1 MGAGASWRALG
12 LKTVGAH
19 STRSLKIS
27 GCKRWC
33 PKDLRVRAPAAPVLT
48 HSMRYLCTIF
58 NILLYFSHLI
68 FSLSLQTKQRFL
80 HRESFSLA
88 CFWVIQPFFMAIVT
102 TFQPVFRPNCLSFFT
117 FYWKNVEITENYQI
131 LGVSQKFCKVVGI
144 KGGFISKR
152 IIIFPN

>member
-1 MGAGASWRALG
+1 MYKIPIFWQIPQDLLEVCASLNIYFCCSQ
-12 LKTVGAH
+12 LIL
-19 STRSLKIS
+19 SL
-27 GCKRWC
+27 
-33 PKDLRVRAPAAPVLT
+33 T
-48 HSMRYLCTIF
+48 
-58 NILLYFSHLI
+58 
-68 FSLSLQTKQRFL
+68 LQTKQRFL

-152 IIIFPN
+152 IIIHIFKLRFLYLPSSPLLAKVWIQSWAGLNYI